1 MKKLLNSITPIFK
14 ILGFLIL
21 GLGLLLLIPL
31 FLCLNQFDLKI
42 FLAFA
47 YPSLFSITAGLILII
62 SLKNSSLSFPQSM
75 IICGLAWIILSMIS
89 AVPYILGM
97 NKGFLDSFFEA
108 VSGYTTTGI
117 TMFSGLDNYHPSILI
132 WRSITQWLGGLGIIT
147 FFIAVTAKLVN
158 PHYLFGA
165 ESHKIKAQR
174 PVPGI
179 VNTVKILWT
188 IYIIFTA
195 IIFALLVLGGV
206 SVFDSINHSL
216 TALSTGG
223 FSTHDQSI
231 KFYQLS
237 GYSNYRFI
245 EYVLMLGMLMGG
257 INFLVHYQILQGK
270 IKQLWNNFEIKYF
283 WGILIAVVLLIITE
297 RILTTG
303 LQTHLYLNRLNFWS
317 TAEQNFREITF
328 QVISVFTTTGFATE
342 DISSHYYG
350 STAKILFL
358 VLMFIGGCT
367 GSTGGGFKVFRIAIL
382 SKIVKNEFFKILVP
396 RSAVNTIYINE
407 EKFEPFQIQRLLT
420 IFCLWIFIL
429 LAGTLITS
437 LFSNYSPIQSA
448 SGMFSAVCNIG
459 PCYIP
464 VDQMSSLHPV
474 IKLTYILAM
483 IAGRLEIFPLFLIFS
498 RKAWA

>member
-1 MKKLLNSITPIFK
+1 MIYSITPLLK

-21 GLGLLLLIPL
+21 GLGLLLLVPL
-31 FLCLNQFDLKI
+31 FLCINQFNLKV
-42 FLAFA
+42 FLAFI
-47 YPSLFSITAGLILII
+47 YPSMFSITVGLILIFSI
-62 SLKNSSLSFPQSM
+62 KKSSLSFSQSM

-89 AVPYILGM
+89 AAPYIFGIDKSVL
-97 NKGFLDSFFEA
+97 NSFFEA

-117 TMFSGLDNYHPSILI
+117 TMFSGLDHYHPSILI

-147 FFIAVTAKLVN
+147 FFIAVTAKLVD

-195 IIFALLVLGGV
+195 IIFVLLVLGGMP
-206 SVFDSINHSL
+206 VFDSINHSF

-231 KFYQLS
+231 KYYQLS

-245 EYVLMLGMLMGG
+245 EYVLMLGMLMGA
-257 INFLVHYQILQGK
+257 INFVVHYQILRGN
-270 IKQLWNNFEIKYF
+270 IKQLWKNFEIKYF
-283 WGILIAVVLLIITE
+283 WGILISAVLLIITE
-297 RILTTG
+297 RMLTTG
-303 LQTHLYLNRLNFWS
+303 LQTHFYLNKLNFWS
-317 TAEQNFREITF
+317 SAEQNFREIAF

-342 DISSHYYG
+342 DISSPYFK

-358 VLMFIGGCT
+358 GLMFIGGCT
-367 GSTGGGFKVFRIAIL
+367 GSTGGGVKVFRIAIL
-382 SKIVKNEFFKILVP
+382 SKIVKNEFFKILIP
-396 RSAVNTIYINE
+396 RSALNAIYINQ
-407 EKFEPFQIQRLLT
+407 EKFESSQIQRLLT

-429 LAGTLITS
+429 LAGTIITS
-437 LFSNYSPIQSA
+437 LFSNFSPIQSA

-474 IKLTYILAM
+474 IKLTYIMGM

-498 RKAWA
+498 SKAWT